1 MHGCTILVTMG
12 DTATM
17 KPLITEN
24 SNKIEGSG
32 QNIDD
37 DAGK

>member
-1 MHGCTILVTMG
+1 MHYYTILATID

-17 KPLITEN
+17 KPFLTEDLDT
-24 SNKIEGSG
+24 IEGSG

>member
-1 MHGCTILVTMG
+1 MHGYTILATMG
-12 DTATM
+12 DTDMM
-17 KPLITEN
+17 KPLLTEG
-24 SNKIEGSG
+24 SDKIEGSG

>member
-1 MHGCTILVTMG
+1 MHDYTILATTV

-17 KPLITEN
+17 KPLITEDLD
-24 SNKIEGSG
+24 KIEGSG

-37 DAGK
+37 DAGE